1 MGYNRVRWHSP
12 PAAMFA
18 HLLSIVRLVLAAV
31 GAFVLIVT
39 FTPLVPWA
47 ALRLSCNWTDSDG
60 DVLIVLGGDT
70 IIASGFPSGKFIGE
84 HTYRRALAAVYAWRA
99 GHFRYLLLSG
109 ADIGQTV
116 KPLLVASGIPEAAIL
131 SENQSTSTRE
141 NALYAK
147 PILAGLSGRFVLLT
161 SDYHMFRAARSFAHE
176 HIPVVTRPCPDL
188 SKTSR
193 PLAYR
198 VPAFWTLSGELVKI
212 VYYWSRGWI

>member
-1 MGYNRVRWHSP
+1 
-12 PAAMFA
+12 MFA
-18 HLLSIVRLVLAAV
+18 RLLSIVRLALAAV
-31 GAFVLIVT
+31 GAFVLVVT
-39 FTPLVPWA
+39 FTPLVPWT
-47 ALRLSCNWTDSDG
+47 ALRLSSNWTDSDG

-70 IIASGFPSGKFIGE
+70 ITASGFPSGKFIGE

-99 GHFRYLLLSG
+99 GHFRYLLLCG

-141 NALYAK
+141 NALFAK
-147 PILAGLSGRFVLLT
+147 PIL
-161 SDYHMFRAARSFAHE
+161 AARSFAHE

-198 VPAFWTLSGELVKI
+198 VPAFWTLSDELVKI